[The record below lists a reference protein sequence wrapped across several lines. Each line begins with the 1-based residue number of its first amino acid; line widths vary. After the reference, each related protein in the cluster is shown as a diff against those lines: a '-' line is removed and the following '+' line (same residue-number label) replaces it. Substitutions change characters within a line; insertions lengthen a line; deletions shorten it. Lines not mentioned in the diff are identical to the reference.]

1 MKMNDPKD
9 KDPFEQ
15 WFNGQE
21 GWGLRSE
28 RLAEDMPT
36 MSVPQWLTL
45 IGWLKAAYG
54 EGLRE
59 GCRSE
64 NYGLFSSPDL
74 TNSTI
79 EKPKK

>member
-1 MKMNDPKD
+1 
-9 KDPFEQ
+9 
-15 WFNGQE
+15 
-21 GWGLRSE
+21 
-28 RLAEDMPT
+28 MPT